1 MNTINIFLTYTT
13 IGMAAA
19 LYYHFILRK
28 QLLGKFIGA
37 LIVGLVGSFLSF
49 VVNYL
54 FGENIIRFLSNFNGV
69 NVFLALGTAF
79 FLLWVFS
86 KVSSPK

>member
-1 MNTINIFLTYTT
+1 MSTITIFITYTT

-19 LYYHFILRK
+19 LYYHFILKK
-28 QLLGKFIGA
+28 QLLGKFLGA

-49 VVNYL
+49 VVNLL
-54 FGENIIRFLSNFNGV
+54 FGDNIIKFLSNLNGV
-69 NVFLALGTAF
+69 NVFTALATSF

-86 KVSSPK
+86 KVSSQK

>member
-1 MNTINIFLTYTT
+1 MSTINIFLTYTT

-54 FGENIIRFLSNFNGV
+54 FGENIIKFLSNFNGV

>member
-1 MNTINIFLTYTT
+1 MSTINIFLTYTT

-49 VVNYL
+49 
-54 FGENIIRFLSNFNGV
+54 IIKFLSNFNGV
-69 NVFLALGTAF
+69 NVFLALGTAV

-86 KVSSPK
+86 KVSSQK

>member
-1 MNTINIFLTYTT
+1 MSTINIFLTYTT

-54 FGENIIRFLSNFNGV
+54 FGENVIKFLSNFNGV